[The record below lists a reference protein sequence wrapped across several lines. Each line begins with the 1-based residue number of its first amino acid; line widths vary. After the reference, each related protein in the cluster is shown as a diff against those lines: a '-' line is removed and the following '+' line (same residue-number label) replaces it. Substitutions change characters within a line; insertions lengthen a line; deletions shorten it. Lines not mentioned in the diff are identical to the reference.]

1 MLDWLKEILG
11 DNYSEEIDK
20 KVSAKIGENFVS
32 RADFNE
38 KNTALKNAN
47 DTIKQ
52 RDEQL
57 EKLKNEAGDV
67 ESLRS
72 KITELQ
78 TANADAKK
86 AHDKD
91 MLQLRVDT
99 NVDAV
104 LKEAGCKNHIAA
116 KALMADFLSK
126 IEKIEDDGSVKGLK
140 DEVSRHVK
148 DESSSFLFDTKKS
161 AEFVGVKP
169 GASGNKGDATDK
181 NTSDMTYDEL
191 CEFLANNP
199 EADL

>member
-20 KVSAKIGENFVS
+20 KVSAKIGESFVS

-67 ESLRS
+67 ESL
-72 KITELQ
+72 KNTIAQLQ
-78 TANADAKK
+78 TDNEEAKK
-86 AHDKD
+86 NHDKEL
-91 MLQLRVDT
+91 LQLRIDTQVDGLLK
-99 NVDAV
+99 DA
-104 LKEAGCKNHIAA
+104 GSKNNTAV

-126 IEKIEDDGSVKGLK
+126 IDKIEDDGSVKGLK
-140 DEVSRHVK
+140 EEVSRLVK
-148 DESSSFLFDTKKS
+148 DENSSFLFDAKRGT
-161 AEFVGVKP
+161 EFVGMKP
-169 GASGNKGDATDK
+169 GNPGHKGDPKAK
-181 NTSDMTYDEL
+181 NIDQMSYDEL
-191 CEFLANNP
+191 CEYLADNP
-199 EADL
+199 DADL

>member
-32 RADFNE
+32 RTDFNE
-38 KNTALKNAN
+38 KNTALKKAN
-47 DTIKQ
+47 DTIKE

-67 ESLRS
+67 ESLKN

-99 NVDAV
+99 IVDAE
-104 LKEAGCKNHIAA
+104 LKEAGSKNNTAV

-126 IEKIEDDGSVKGLK
+126 IEKIEDDGSIKGLK
-140 DEVSRHVK
+140 DEVSKHVK
-148 DESSSFLFDTKKS
+148 AENSSFLFDTKKS
-161 AEFVGVKP
+161 AEFVGMKP

-181 NTSDMTYDEL
+181 TPPNMTYDEL

>member
-32 RADFNE
+32 RTDFNE
-38 KNTALKNAN
+38 KNTALKKAN
-47 DTIKQ
+47 DTIKE

-67 ESLRS
+67 ESLKN

-78 TANADAKK
+78 TVNADAKK

-99 NVDAV
+99 IVDAE
-104 LKEAGCKNHIAA
+104 LKEAGSKNNTAVR
-116 KALMADFLSK
+116 ALMADFLSK

-140 DEVSRHVK
+140 DEVSRLVK
-148 DESSSFLFDTKKS
+148 DEGSSFLFDTKKS
-161 AEFVGVKP
+161 AEFVGMKP
-169 GASGNKGDATDK
+169 GNSDNKGPVTDK
-181 NTSDMTYDEL
+181 APSKMTYDEL

-199 EADL
+199 EADI